1 MRFVFLFLIVDVV
14 KAENPQADKLFQ
26 DYFEWKIDT
35 FKVNFMVSLD
45 PFFNQ
50 CGLILDQFG
59 SL

>member
-35 FKVNFMVSLD
+35 FKVNFMVILD
-45 PFFNQ
+45 PFFINV
-50 CGLILDQFG
+50 G
-59 SL
+59 